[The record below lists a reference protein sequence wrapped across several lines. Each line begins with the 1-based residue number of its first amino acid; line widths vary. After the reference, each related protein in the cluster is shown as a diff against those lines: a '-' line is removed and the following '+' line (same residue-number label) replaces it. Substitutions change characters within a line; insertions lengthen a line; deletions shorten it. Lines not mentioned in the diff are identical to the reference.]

1 MFNSKYSTFLTIL
14 LVVSIIA
21 ILGVIGYLGYDIYK
35 KYYTNIEAEEAISQF
50 DTTIEIEKEENKVE
64 ENTDFQIEGI
74 DETQEEE
81 QNTETQNQTQSQTK
95 YKGYNMMGYIEIP
108 KISIKYPVLEKVT
121 KKSIQVAVAIL
132 DGPGLNKVGNTL
144 IIGHN
149 YRNGLFFSNLKKLS
163 NGDTIYITDLS
174 GTKVKYTVYS
184 VYNTDQQD
192 ITYMSRDTANRR
204 EISLSTC
211 SDDGSERTVVW
222 AKADE

>member
-1 MFNSKYSTFLTIL
+1 MFNSKYSNFLTVL
-14 LVVSIIA
+14 LVIAIIA
-21 ILGVIGYLGYDIYK
+21 IVGVIGYCGYDIYR
-35 KYYTNIEAEEAISQF
+35 KYYTNKDAEEAISQF
-50 DTTIEIEKEENKVE
+50 DASIGKTDNTTEED
-64 ENTDFQIEGI
+64 TDFQIEGVN
-74 DETQEEE
+74 DTS
-81 QNTETQNQTQSQTK
+81 TDTSTGTQTK

-132 DGPGLNKVGNTL
+132 DGPGLNQVGNTL

-174 GTKVKYTVYS
+174 GTKLKYTVYS
-184 VYNTDQQD
+184 VYETNAQD
-192 ITYMSRDTANRR
+192 ITYMERDTQGGI

-211 SDDGSERTVVW
+211 TDDGSARTIIW
-222 AKADE
+222 ARAEQ

>member
-1 MFNSKYSTFLTIL
+1 MFNSKYSNFITVL
-14 LVVSIIA
+14 LVIAIIA
-21 ILGVIGYLGYDIYK
+21 IIAIIGYCGYDIYT
-35 KYYTNIEAEEAISQF
+35 KYYTNKEAEEAISQF
-50 DTTIEIEKEENKVE
+50 DSSVGKDENTTD

-74 DETQEEE
+74 DES
-81 QNTETQNQTQSQTK
+81 NTDNDESQTQTK

-132 DGPGLNKVGNTL
+132 DGPGLNQVGNTL

-149 YRNGLFFSNLKKLS
+149 YRNGLFFSNLKKLN

-174 GTKVKYTVYS
+174 GTKIKYTVYS
-184 VYNTDQQD
+184 VYETDPQD
-192 ITYMSRDTANRR
+192 ITYMSRDTGDRK

-211 SDDGSERTVVW
+211 TNDGSARTIVW
-222 AKADE
+222 AKAEE

>member
-1 MFNSKYSTFLTIL
+1 MFNSKYSNFLTVL
-14 LVVSIIA
+14 LVIAIIA
-21 ILGVIGYLGYDIYK
+21 IIGVISYCGYDIYK
-35 KYYTNIEAEEAISQF
+35 KYYTNKEAEEAISQF
-50 DTTIEIEKEENKVE
+50 DSSTQKNDNTVD

-74 DETQEEE
+74 DETQDTDTS
-81 QNTETQNQTQSQTK
+81 TETQTK

-132 DGPGLNKVGNTL
+132 DGPGLNQVGNTL

-163 NGDTIYITDLS
+163 NGDSIYITDLS
-174 GTKVKYTVYS
+174 GTRVKYTVYS
-184 VYNTDQQD
+184 VYETDPQD
-192 ITYMSRDTANRR
+192 ITYMSRDTADRK

-211 SDDGSERTVVW
+211 TNDGSARTIVW
-222 AKADE
+222 AKAEE